1 MHVWGKGSYTVE
13 AAWVMGIALSLLC
26 AGMLLGYQ
34 VFYQTIAYVTTAED
48 EINAVTLFRQ
58 KNIGNAVL
66 EEVK

>member
-1 MHVWGKGSYTVE
+1 
-13 AAWVMGIALSLLC
+13 MGIALSLLC

-34 VFYQTIAYVTTAED
+34 VFQQTIAYVTTAED

-58 KNIGNAVL
+58 KNLAEQGKTVL